1 MPDLKELLEKL
12 KEKHSI
18 VITLE
23 DGQVEGGFGEK
34 ITRFYGNS
42 EMKVLNFGGEK
53 EFTDRVSLDE
63 LYQRY
68 HLTKELI
75 TKDIEAIL

>member
-1 MPDLKELLEKL
+1 MLEKL

-75 TKDIEAIL
+75 TKDVEAIL

>member
-1 MPDLKELLEKL
+1 
-12 KEKHSI
+12 
-18 VITLE
+18 
-23 DGQVEGGFGEK
+23 
-34 ITRFYGNS
+34 
-42 EMKVLNFGGEK
+42 MKVLNFGGEK